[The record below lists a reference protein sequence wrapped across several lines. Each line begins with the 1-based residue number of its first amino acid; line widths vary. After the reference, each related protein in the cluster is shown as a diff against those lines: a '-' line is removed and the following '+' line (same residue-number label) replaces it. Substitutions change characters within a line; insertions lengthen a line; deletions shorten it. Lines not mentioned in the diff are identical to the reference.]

1 MNLGIN
7 YFFYDEFMNHGVYMN
22 YWPEEEGEKKYD
34 FYVGEVSNYDKEK
47 TERYYK
53 VVIDTILKLQGLD
66 LFD

>member
-34 FYVGEVSNYDKEK
+34 FYVGEESNYDKEK
-47 TERYYK
+47 RQS
-53 VVIDTILKLQGLD
+53 VITRL
-66 LFD
+66 